1 MPASDKKVLA
11 MIMAGGKGTRLY
23 PMTKERAK
31 PAVPF
36 GGKYRIVDFV
46 LSNFINSGIYSV
58 YVLTQFKAQSLMEH
72 MRDGWRFGALLKDQ
86 FMTIVPAQMRTGE
99 EWYKGTADAIYQN
112 INLIKKFKPDIVAIF
127 GADHIYRM
135 DIRQMIRFHAENNAD
150 VTVSALPVSLEE
162 ASEFGVIQVDND
174 LRVKG
179 FQEKP
184 DDPSPMPEDSS
195 KALISMGNY
204 LFNADF
210 LVEQLE
216 ADAKK
221 DTDHD
226 FGKTILPGIYE
237 DHRLFAY
244 DFMNNEVP
252 GVDERERGY
261 WRDVGT
267 IKAYWEASMDLKKI
281 DSDFN
286 LYNRQWPI
294 RTASYG
300 APPAKFCYDRHG
312 KRGSVINSVV
322 AEGCIIRGGKVQ
334 DSVLGRNVFI
344 HSDSSIIN
352 SILMDDV
359 EIGEGCKINMAIIDK
374 GAKIPPGTEIG
385 YNYEEDKKNYFMD
398 EESSIIVI
406 PKED

>member
-1 MPASDKKVLA
+1 

-46 LSNFINSGIYSV
+46 LSNLINSGMYACYI
-58 YVLTQFKAQSLMEH
+58 LTQFKAQSLMEH
-72 MRDGWRFGALLKDQ
+72 LRDGWRFGNLLKDQ
-86 FMTIVPAQMRTGE
+86 FFTIVPAQMRTGE

-112 INLIKKFKPDIVAIF
+112 LNLIKNFKPDIVAIF

-135 DIRQMIRFHAENNAD
+135 DIRQMVDFHLENNAD
-150 VTVSALPVSLEE
+150 ATVSALPVDLHE
-162 ASEFGVIQVDND
+162 ASSFGVIQVEPD

-184 DDPSPMPEDSS
+184 KDPTPMPEDAS
-195 KALISMGNY
+195 KAFISMGNY
-204 LFNADF
+204 LFNTDF
-210 LVEQLE
+210 LINVLE
-216 ADAKK
+216 EDAKK
-221 DTDHD
+221 DTEHD
-226 FGKTILPGIYE
+226 FGRTILPAIYKS
-237 DHRLFAY
+237 HRLFAY
-244 DFMNNEVP
+244 DFMKNEIP
-252 GVDERERGY
+252 GVTEKERGY

-267 IKAYWEASMDLKKI
+267 IKAFWEANMDLKKI
-281 DSDFN
+281 DADFN

-300 APPAKFCYDRHG
+300 APPAKFCYDRRG
-312 KRGSVINSVV
+312 RRGSVINSVV
-322 AEGCIIRGGKVQ
+322 SEGCIIRGGKVQ
-334 DSVLGRNVFI
+334 DSVLGRNVYI

-359 EIGEGCKINMAIIDK
+359 EIGEGCRINMAIIDK

-406 PKED
+406 PKDE

>member
-1 MPASDKKVLA
+1 MPTSDKKVLA

-72 MRDGWRFGALLKDQ
+72 MRDGWRFGSLLKDQ
-86 FMTIVPAQMRTGE
+86 FVTIVPAQMRTGE

-135 DIRQMIRFHAENNAD
+135 DIRQMTRFHVENDAD

-162 ASEFGVIQVDND
+162 AGEFGVIQVDSD
-174 LRVKG
+174 LRVQG

-184 DDPSPMPEDSS
+184 DDPTPMPEDPS

-210 LVEQLE
+210 LIEQLE

-237 DHRLFAY
+237 NDRLFAY
-244 DFMNNEVP
+244 DFMNNNVP
-252 GVDERERGY
+252 GIDEKERGY

-294 RTASYG
+294 RTARYG
-300 APPAKFCYDRHG
+300 APAAKFCYDKHG

-322 AEGCIIRGGKVQ
+322 SEGCIIRGGKVQ
-334 DSVLGRNVFI
+334 DSVLGRNVYI

-374 GAKIPPGTEIG
+374 GAKIPAGTEIG

>member
-1 MPASDKKVLA
+1 MSSGNKKVLA

-36 GGKYRIVDFV
+36 GGKYRIIDFV
-46 LSNFINSGIYSV
+46 LSNLINSGMYAC

-72 MRDGWRFGALLKDQ
+72 LRDGWRFGTLLKDQ
-86 FMTIVPAQMRTGE
+86 FFTIVPAQMRTGE

-112 INLIKKFKPDIVAIF
+112 LNLIKNFKPDIVAIF

-135 DIRQMIRFHAENNAD
+135 DIRQMVDFHVANEAD
-150 VTVSALPVSLEE
+150 ATVSALPVALDE
-162 ASEFGVIQVDND
+162 ASSFGVIQVEPD

-184 DDPSPMPEDSS
+184 ENPTPMPEDAS
-195 KALISMGNY
+195 KAFISMGNY

-210 LVEQLE
+210 LINVLE
-216 ADAKK
+216 EDAKR

-226 FGKTILPGIYE
+226 FGKTILPGIYKE
-237 DHRLFAY
+237 HRLFAY
-244 DFMNNEVP
+244 DFMKNEIP
-252 GVDERERGY
+252 GVYEKEKGY

-267 IKAYWEASMDLKKI
+267 IKAYWEANMDLKKI
-281 DSDFN
+281 DADFN

-300 APPAKFCYDRHG
+300 APPAKFCYDKHG
-312 KRGSVINSVV
+312 RRGSVINSVV
-322 AEGCIIRGGKVQ
+322 SEGCIIRGGKVQ
-334 DSVLGRNVFI
+334 DSVLGRNVYI

-385 YNYEEDKKNYFMD
+385 YNYEEDRKNYFMD

-406 PKED
+406 PKNE